1 MKRIAIISKTYGN
14 GGVEKALVNLLKHID
29 YNQYQV
35 DLFVPKI
42 VSEVYPEQVSL
53 IKMKSVFSELSIKY
67 IVSHPLQ
74 MVVACAVS
82 LLNRINSQRSYI
94 TQLRQNVWTHQI
106 NNTWYDLAIAYDGPL
121 GYSIFYTLFNVS
133 ARKKVFW
140 VHGSIKG
147 DNIPEEIITQYYSNF
162 NKLVFVS
169 ESIMNEFVS
178 FWPKMK
184 QKTDFFYNFIDEK
197 EIRMKACQGCEI
209 QKEVDKIVLVTVARL
224 SLEKGIDM
232 AIKVALLLKQC
243 GLRYIWYIVGDGN
256 QRKSLEAEI
265 QKWALGREVIFVG
278 EKDNPYPYMNACDIY
293 IQPSRTEG
301 FCTTTREAKI
311 LCKPVVTFDVGG
323 MREQFSDKVNGIII
337 EREDTKALAQAI
349 FSLAKNPE
357 MREKMSKELEKDIIA
372 DNDEKLNVLL
382 GDLNAE

>member
-53 IKMKSVFSELSIKY
+53 IEMKSVFNELSIKY
-67 IVSHPLQ
+67 IASHPRQ
-74 MVVACAVS
+74 MVAACAVS
-82 LLNRINSQRSYI
+82 FLNRIDSQRSYL

-106 NNTWYDLAIAYDGPL
+106 NNTGYDLAIAYDGPL
-121 GYSIFYTLFNVS
+121 GYSIFYTLFNVL

-184 QKTDFFYNFIDEK
+184 QKTVFFYNFIDEK

-209 QKEVDKIVLVTVARL
+209 QKEEDKIVLVTVARL

-232 AIKVALLLKQC
+232 AIKVALLLKQY
-243 GLRYIWYIVGDGN
+243 GLRYIWYIIGDGN

-265 QKWALGREVIFVG
+265 QKWDLGREVIFVG

-337 EREDTKALAQAI
+337 EREDTKALAEAI

-357 MREKMSKELEKDIIA
+357 MRKKFSIELEKDRIA

>member
-121 GYSIFYTLFNVS
+121 G
-133 ARKKVFW
+133 
-140 VHGSIKG
+140 
-147 DNIPEEIITQYYSNF
+147 
-162 NKLVFVS
+162 
-169 ESIMNEFVS
+169 
-178 FWPKMK
+178 
-184 QKTDFFYNFIDEK
+184 
-197 EIRMKACQGCEI
+197 
-209 QKEVDKIVLVTVARL
+209 
-224 SLEKGIDM
+224 
-232 AIKVALLLKQC
+232 
-243 GLRYIWYIVGDGN
+243 
-256 QRKSLEAEI
+256 
-265 QKWALGREVIFVG
+265 
-278 EKDNPYPYMNACDIY
+278 
-293 IQPSRTEG
+293 
-301 FCTTTREAKI
+301 
-311 LCKPVVTFDVGG
+311 
-323 MREQFSDKVNGIII
+323 
-337 EREDTKALAQAI
+337 
-349 FSLAKNPE
+349 
-357 MREKMSKELEKDIIA
+357 
-372 DNDEKLNVLL
+372 
-382 GDLNAE
+382 